1 MFKAALQRLLSKLG
15 KPRTEVLCT
24 LFVGTWCALGSILAR
39 FAPNLY
45 HRHLSAHGW
54 APRWHSLWVLVLF
67 VAILIWCA
75 LCAVRLHNAFID
87 RRRGSKGSLRFAFM
101 RAAWVLALGCYVW
114 LFVAAPSEQFVV
126 TTQGVM
132 IHGEFYRALRIE
144 PNDRASRLAQPVAV
158 WLERRIGSATETIRV
173 ERGKWWPSRIGS
185 YRLAMARNHMAPEW
199 VVFRHGHERVALAVD
214 KPTQHGLMTLL
225 LKAIHYHYHDAAEH
239 VHDAEVEIDGKKK
252 RLALDAE
259 WAGEDAFLGMKES
272 PVVVL
277 RVHRVL
283 VLPLAILAVV
293 LLTGGAA
300 LARFASRAVSRTDA

>member
-45 HRHLSAHGW
+45 HRHLSVQGW
-54 APRWHSLWVLVLF
+54 APRWHSLWVSVLF
-67 VAILIWCA
+67 IAMFVWCA
-75 LCAVRLHNAFID
+75 LCAVRLRDAFAE
-87 RRRGSKGSLRFAFM
+87 RRRGSKGSLPFAVV
-101 RAAWVLALGCYVW
+101 RAAWVLALGAFVW

-126 TTQGVM
+126 TAQGVM

-144 PNDRASRLAQPVAV
+144 RNDQASRSAPPVAA
-158 WLERRIGSATETIRV
+158 WLERRVGATTETIRV
-173 ERGKWWPSRIGS
+173 LRGKWWPSRVGS
-185 YRLAMARNHMAPEW
+185 YRLAMARNQMATEG
-199 VVFRHGHERVALAVD
+199 VVFRHGRERVALAVD
-214 KPTQHGLMTLL
+214 KPTQRGLMTLL
-225 LKAIHYHYHDAAEH
+225 LRAIHYHHHDAAEH

-252 RLALDAE
+252 VLPLDPE

-277 RVHRVL
+277 RVHRILTV
-283 VLPLAILAVV
+283 PLAILAVV
-293 LLTGGAA
+293 LLAAGAA
-300 LARFASRAVSRTDA
+300 LARFASRAASRADS